1 MMALVPLCWT
11 LVRVTAAPL
20 GIKSSLN
27 QPAAGPRK
35 DIFLCSAKEA
45 KGIKKSH
52 RDPRSL
58 NCKVVGAVT
67 SFCSGTRTWLQC
79 AWPEHSGHNGKCC
92 RYEAAAQCGHSPASF
107 VPHLRSSLWICLI
120 SECAPLNVV

>member
-1 MMALVPLCWT
+1 M
-11 LVRVTAAPL
+11 RVTAAPL

-58 NCKVVGAVT
+58 NCKVVGAVPAFVQAQGHGCNVHGQSILDTTGNAADMKLLPSVGIHLHHLFLT
-67 SFCSGTRTWLQC
+67 SGRVSG
-79 AWPEHSGHNGKCC
+79 
-92 RYEAAAQCGHSPASF
+92 YASF
-107 VPHLRSSLWICLI
+107 Q
-120 SECAPLNVV
+120 NVLH